1 MANNELQL
9 TIDSL
14 KTELAG
20 YKDKPFSCLYEYIW
34 NSFDAGAK
42 EVSIGFELPKSGMGS
57 IDNLIVEDDGLGWD
71 FKKEQNTKTFLSS
84 SKGVAV
90 NKHKSLPR
98 GRYGRGRYVFIWV
111 SEKLEILSAGQ
122 KLVLT
127 HDTEVNPVDDP
138 SAPAVGTKIIFKGLQ
153 SHFNNI
159 FFNED
164 KLIKELILEFCW
176 FLKEN
181 PGFSIKIN
189 NEKIDIAS
197 NVKESKL
204 LHKSDFDEEI
214 SKYLTDKFSAEI
226 VLWKDKPTEWCSFYF
241 INEDSGLEYFVESTG
256 MNKKSDSFWHSVYV
270 KSNLFEID
278 DSSED
283 IDNQLDFGD
292 KDQKRVKRKIKNAIK
307 EKLVGLRKPY
317 LEKQS
322 NALISQFKED
332 KILPDIHEF
341 GIFDEKAYEDL
352 LKAIYVIAPS
362 LFVGR
367 DKKEQKFM
375 CATFA
380 GLVSVQDNN
389 LVRIILEQLQAL
401 TEDEKADLL
410 DILQRTSLSCVVRTI
425 KEIDLRLQ
433 AIGDLESLLFI
444 NEKETLEVNHLQKVL
459 NNNFWIF
466 GEQFRLFRH
475 TEGALK
481 KTLYDYA
488 KEILSIDNPDIAT
501 KSRKE
506 VDLFL
511 TRTEEL
517 SEKLQKNIVVEI
529 KRPSVKLGKKEY
541 DQIEEYY
548 KKIKGESVCNGGNQ
562 SWEFYLIGNDYDD
575 YISEKIESSSTHGE
589 KDRGL
594 TFNIGEGKYKIYVRK
609 WSDILQTEWGYKMKY
624 LKEKLE
630 LEVKDNNGKSSD
642 DIVKSQILS

>member
-1 MANNELQL
+1 MANKLQL

-14 KTELAG
+14 KTELVS
-20 YKDKPFSCLYEYIW
+20 YKDKPFNCLYEYIW

-42 EVSIGFELPKSGMGS
+42 DVNISFELPKSGIGS
-57 IDNLIVEDDGLGWD
+57 IDNLVIEDDGLGWD

-84 SKGVAV
+84 SKGTKADK
-90 NKHKSLPR
+90 NKTLPR

-111 SEKLEILSAGQ
+111 SEKLEILSSGQ
-122 KLVLT
+122 KLILT
-127 HDTEVNPVDDP
+127 HDTGVNPIDDVT
-138 SAPAVGTKIIFKGLQ
+138 APKVGTKIIFKGLQ
-153 SHFNNI
+153 PHFNNI

-164 KLIKELILEFCW
+164 RLSRELMLEFCW

-181 PGFSIKIN
+181 PGFNIKIN
-189 NEKIDIAS
+189 NEKINISS
-197 NVKESKL
+197 NVKESKIL
-204 LHKSDFDEEI
+204 SKDDFDEEI
-214 SKYLTDKFSAEI
+214 SKYLTDKFSVEI
-226 VLWKDKPTEWCSFYF
+226 VLWKDKPAEWSNFYF
-241 INEDSGLEYFVESTG
+241 INEDSGLEYFVEPTG

-270 KSNLFEID
+270 KSNLFETD
-278 DSSED
+278 DSGED

-341 GIFDEKAYEDL
+341 GIFDEKSYEDL

-389 LVRIILEQLQAL
+389 LVRIILEQLQVL
-401 TEDEKADLL
+401 TAEEKSDLL
-410 DILQRTSLSCVVRTI
+410 DILQRTSLSCIVRTI
-425 KEIDLRLQ
+425 KEIDLRMQ
-433 AIGDLESLLFI
+433 AISDLESLLFL

-481 KTLYDYA
+481 KTLHDYA
-488 KEILSIDNPDIAT
+488 KDILGIDNPVIT
-501 KSRKE
+501 TESRKE

-529 KRPSVKLGKKEY
+529 KRPSIKLGKKEY

-548 KKIKGESVCNGGNQ
+548 KKIKGESVCNGDNQ
-562 SWEFYLIGNDYDD
+562 YWEFYLIGNDYDD
-575 YISEKIESSSTHGE
+575 DISDKIESAATHGE
-589 KDRGL
+589 KERGL
-594 TFNIGEGKYKIYVRK
+594 TFNTGNGKYRIYVRK

-624 LKEKLE
+624 LKDKLE
-630 LEVKDNNGKSSD
+630 LEVKDNSGKSSD
-642 DIVKSQILS
+642 DIVESQKAS